1 MKNEEVAQCVLV
13 HVRLGVCGRI
23 RMHGRE
29 KNERADCIEIF

>member
-13 HVRLGVCGRI
+13 CVRLGVCGRI

-29 KNERADCIEIF
+29 KNERGDCIEIF